1 MLNQN
6 YYVVVM
12 SDDLLIESKLKGKTL
27 LVYWYLLSSNSKVVG
42 VREVQRAL
50 KFSSPSIAAYHL
62 SKLEE
67 LGLVRKTEH
76 GEYELTQE
84 IKIGTLKFFT
94 KIGRFLIPRFL
105 FYSVWFSTMI
115 ILYLIIYPQ
124 TGDIHNI
131 MSLLFGIS
139 ALIIFWFETIKL
151 LRNKPI

>member
-1 MLNQN
+1 
-6 YYVVVM
+6 M
-12 SDDLLIESKLKGKTL
+12 SDDLSLIESKLKGKTL
-27 LVYWYLLSSNSKVVG
+27 LVYWYLISSGSRTVG

-76 GEYELTQE
+76 GEYELVQE
-84 IKIGTLKFFT
+84 VKIGTLKFFT
-94 KIGRFLIPRFL
+94 RIGRFLVPRFL

-115 ILYLIIYPQ
+115 ILYLILYPQ
-124 TGDIHNI
+124 TGDVHNI

-139 ALIIFWFETIKL
+139 AVIIFWFETIKL
-151 LRNKPI
+151 LHNKPV

>member
-1 MLNQN
+1 
-6 YYVVVM
+6 M

-27 LVYWYLLSSNSKVVG
+27 LVYWYLISSNSRIVK

-76 GEYELTQE
+76 GEYELVQE
-84 IKIGTLKFFT
+84 VKIGTLRFFT
-94 KIGRFLIPRFL
+94 RIGRFLIPRFL
-105 FYSVWFSTMI
+105 FYSIWFSTMI
-115 ILYLIIYPQ
+115 VMYIVLYPQ
-124 TGDIHNI
+124 TGDAHNI
-131 MSLLFGIS
+131 MAMIFGIS
-139 ALIIFWFETIKL
+139 SVMIFWFETIKL